1 MLAEAT
7 LRELWPQSRLLLST
21 MQLDHGLEVVGSDTG
36 AACARS
42 VLRNRQRPLSIAA
55 IGGSIT
61 AGSSFTTSTGS
72 AAFLYHQKVLSALNF
87 FFRAPQGHL
96 FKNGGVPGTG
106 PTYMEH
112 CVHDHMPSKPDVILV
127 EYAVNTDHNPA
138 AFERLLRRLLL
149 LPHAPALIVVNAHRW
164 RTIRPVDGRTD
175 KCWHHYSPLDL
186 TTNKTQ
192 WLAQTWGNARVWADP
207 ASFDQVA
214 DALPNFKFTDS
225 INSDE
230 DAIADL
236 CRHYNVPLVS
246 LRSAV
251 MPAVRTG
258 RLHLPDFMHDCK
270 HPNGAG
276 HTFLAQL
283 VSLPF

>member
-1 MLAEAT
+1 MIFGIIPEWRDTDNKKKNGVMALLRSWTGEMMNCARIQMKTWVAAKNEHKASVQRRWDNRGKMNTAFQRWREGVRHEYEKQTEGEEDGEGRIERERRYGIKHWDRRVVGAVARARAHFLWATLWARPTSACHARSTARAVQSTAVPYSRGCSMLAEAT

-127 EYAVNTDHNPA
+127 G
-138 AFERLLRRLLL
+138 ERL
-149 LPHAPALIVVNAHRW
+149 VFE
-164 RTIRPVDGRTD
+164 
-175 KCWHHYSPLDL
+175 
-186 TTNKTQ
+186 
-192 WLAQTWGNARVWADP
+192 AQ
-207 ASFDQVA
+207 
-214 DALPNFKFTDS
+214 
-225 INSDE
+225 
-230 DAIADL
+230 
-236 CRHYNVPLVS
+236 
-246 LRSAV
+246 
-251 MPAVRTG
+251 
-258 RLHLPDFMHDCK
+258 
-270 HPNGAG
+270 
-276 HTFLAQL
+276 
-283 VSLPF
+283 